1 MAAFIIKETR
11 MVSAAEQMAANTSWA
26 ALGKATDLR
35 NRILFT
41 LGLLIVYRIGTFI
54 PVPGIDGIALREFME
69 QAQQGIGGIL
79 TMFTGGAL
87 GRMGIFALGIMP
99 YISASI
105 IVQLLTSMVPSLEQL
120 KKEGEAGRKKIA
132 QYTRYGTV
140 FLATFQAYGL
150 AVSLEAGD
158 LVTDPGWFFRASCVI
173 TLVGGTMFLMWL
185 GEQITARGVGNGISL
200 IIFVGIIA
208 EVPAALAQFFAS
220 GRSGAIS
227 PAVIVGVIL
236 MVIAVIMFVVFM
248 ERALRK
254 ITIQYPRRQMGM
266 KIAEAQS
273 SHLPVKVNPSG
284 VIPAIFA
291 SSLLLLPTTISTFS
305 GQQTGPVM
313 STILAYFGPGQPLY
327 LLFFGAMIVFFAY
340 FYTFN
345 VSFKVDDVADNLKNQ
360 NGFVPGIRPGKKTAE
375 YLEYVVNR
383 VLVLGSAYLTA
394 VCLLP
399 EILRGQFAI
408 PFYFGGTSVLI
419 VVSVTMDTIQQVQSH
434 LLAHQYE
441 GLIQKSQLR
450 GKGKAKGKRRS
461 PARR

>member
-1 MAAFIIKETR
+1 
-11 MVSAAEQMAANTSWA
+11 
-26 ALGKATDLR
+26 
-35 NRILFT
+35 
-41 LGLLIVYRIGTFI
+41 
-54 PVPGIDGIALREFME
+54 VPA
-69 QAQQGIGGIL
+69 
-79 TMFTGGAL
+79 
-87 GRMGIFALGIMP
+87 
-99 YISASI
+99 
-105 IVQLLTSMVPSLEQL
+105 LEQL
-120 KKEGEAGRKKIA
+120 KKEGEQGRKKIN

-140 FLATFQAYGL
+140 FLATLQAYGL
-150 AVSLEAGD
+150 AASLEAGE
-158 LVTDPGWFFRASCVI
+158 LATDPGWYFRAACVI

-185 GEQITARGVGNGISL
+185 GEQITARGIGNGISL

-208 EVPAALAQFFAS
+208 EIPAALAQFFVQ
-220 GRSGAIS
+220 GQSGAIS
-227 PAVIVGVIL
+227 PAVIVGV
-236 MVIAVIMFVVFM
+236 MVMVVVVIAFVVFM

-254 ITIQYPRRQMGM
+254 ISIQYPRRQVGM
-266 KIAEAQS
+266 KMTEAQQ
-273 SHLPVKVNPSG
+273 SHLPVKVNPAG

-291 SSLLLLPTTISTFS
+291 SSLLLLPTTIATFS
-305 GQQTGPVM
+305 QQGSGGPIL

-327 LLFFGAMIVFFAY
+327 LLFFAAMIVFFAY

-383 VLVLGSAYLTA
+383 VLVLGSIYLTA
-394 VCLLP
+394 VCLMP
-399 EILRGQFAI
+399 EILRTQFSV

-419 VVSVTMDTIQQVQSH
+419 VVSVVMDTIQQVQSH

-450 GKGKAKGKRRS
+450 GKGRKKRGA

>member
-1 MAAFIIKETR
+1 

-41 LGLLIVYRIGTFI
+41 IGLLIVYRLGTFI
-54 PVPGIDGIALREFME
+54 PVPGIDAAALRQFME
-69 QAQQGIGGIL
+69 QAGQGIGGMVS
-79 TMFTGGAL
+79 MFTGGAL

-120 KKEGEAGRKKIA
+120 KKEGEQGRKKIN

-140 FLATFQAYGL
+140 LLATAQSYGL
-150 AVSLEAGD
+150 AVSLESGD
-158 LVTDPGWFFRASCVI
+158 LATDPGMYFRMACMI

-185 GEQITARGVGNGISL
+185 GEQITQRGIGNGISL

-208 EVPAALAQFFAS
+208 EVPAAIAQFFAS

-227 PAVIVGVIL
+227 PAVIIGVIL
-236 MVIAVIMFVVFM
+236 MVIAIIMFVVFM

-254 ITIQYPRRQMGM
+254 IHIQYPRRQVGM
-266 KIAEAQS
+266 KVYDGGS
-273 SHLPVKVNPSG
+273 SHLPVKVNPAG

-305 GQQTGPVM
+305 SGSTSGPVM
-313 STILAYFGPGQPLY
+313 SWLLANFGPGQPLY
-327 LLFFGAMIVFFAY
+327 LLFFVAMIVFFAY

-345 VSFKVDDVADNLKNQ
+345 VAFKPDDVAGNLKNQ

-375 YLEYVVNR
+375 YIEYVVNR
-383 VLVLGSAYLTA
+383 ILVLGSAYLA
-394 VCLLP
+394 LVCLLP
-399 EILRGQFAI
+399 EVLRGQFAI
-408 PFYFGGTSVLI
+408 PVYFGGTSVLI
-419 VVSVTMDTIQQVQSH
+419 VVSVTMDTIQQAQSH

-441 GLIQKSQLR
+441 GLIEKSQLR
-450 GKGKAKGKRRS
+450 GRNKKRTKRGPS
-461 PARR
+461 RR

>member
-1 MAAFIIKETR
+1 

-41 LGLLIVYRIGTFI
+41 LALLIVYRLGTWI
-54 PVPGIDGIALREFME
+54 PVPGIDGVALREFME
-69 QAQQGIGGIL
+69 EAGAGIGGIL
-79 TMFTGGAL
+79 SMFTGGAL

-105 IVQLLTSMVPSLEQL
+105 IVQLLGSMVPALEQL
-120 KKEGEAGRKKIA
+120 KKEGEQGRKKMN

-140 FLATFQAYGL
+140 ALATLQAYGL
-150 AVSLEAGD
+150 AVSLEAGE
-158 LVTDPGWFFRASCVI
+158 LVTDPGMFFRFSCLV

-185 GEQITARGVGNGISL
+185 GEQITARGIGNGISL
-200 IIFVGIIA
+200 IIFVGIVA
-208 EVPAALAQFFAS
+208 ELPAALAQFFVS
-220 GRSGAIS
+220 GRTGAIS
-227 PAVIVGVIL
+227 EAVIVGVIV
-236 MVIAVIMFVVFM
+236 MVIATIAFVVFM

-254 ITIQYPRRQMGM
+254 IHIQYPRRQVGM
-266 KIAEAQS
+266 KVYDGGS
-273 SHLPVKVNPSG
+273 SHLPVKVNPAG

-305 GQQTGPVM
+305 GTATGPVM
-313 STILAYFGPGQPLY
+313 SWLLANFGPGQPLY
-327 LLFFGAMIVFFAY
+327 LLFFVAMIVFFAY

-345 VSFKVDDVADNLKNQ
+345 VSFKPDDVADNLKNQ
-360 NGFVPGIRPGKKTAE
+360 NGFVPGIRPGKRTAQ

-383 VLVLGSAYLTA
+383 VLVLGSAYLAA

-419 VVSVTMDTIQQVQSH
+419 VVSVTMDTIQQVQNH

-441 GLIQKSQLR
+441 GLIEKSQLS
-450 GKGKAKGKRRS
+450 GKGRNKRKRKG

>member
-1 MAAFIIKETR
+1 
-11 MVSAAEQMAANTSWA
+11 MVSAAEQMAANTSWG
-26 ALGKATDLR
+26 ALARATELR
-35 NRILFT
+35 QRIFFT

-54 PVPGIDGIALREFME
+54 PVPGIDGQALQDFMT
-69 QAQQGIGGIL
+69 QASTGIGGML
-79 TMFTGGAL
+79 SMFTGGAL

-105 IVQLLTSMVPSLEQL
+105 IVQLLAAMVPSLEQL
-120 KKEGEAGRKKIA
+120 KKEGEQGRKKLN

-140 FLATFQAYGL
+140 LLATMQAYGL
-150 AVSLEAGD
+150 AVSLEAGE

-208 EVPAALAQFFAS
+208 EIPAALAQFFAS

-236 MVIAVIMFVVFM
+236 MVVVTITFVVFM
-248 ERALRK
+248 ERSLRK
-254 ITIQYPRRQMGM
+254 ITIQYPRRQVGM
-266 KIAEAQS
+266 KMTEAQT

-305 GQQTGPVM
+305 GQQTGPIM

-327 LLFFGAMIVFFAY
+327 LLFFAAMIIFFAY

-345 VSFKVDDVADNLKNQ
+345 VAFKPDDVADNLKNQ

-383 VLVLGSAYLTA
+383 VLVLGSGYLA
-394 VCLLP
+394 LVCLLP
-399 EILRGQFAI
+399 EILRNQYAI

-419 VVSVTMDTIQQVQSH
+419 VVSVSMDTVQQIQSH

-450 GKGKAKGKRRS
+450 GKKRGGRKA
-461 PARR
+461 PARK

>member
-1 MAAFIIKETR
+1 

-41 LGLLIVYRIGTFI
+41 LALLIVYRLGTWI
-54 PVPGIDGIALREFME
+54 PVPGIDGVALREFMDS
-69 QAQQGIGGIL
+69 AASGLGGIL
-79 TMFTGGAL
+79 SMFTGGAL

-105 IVQLLTSMVPSLEQL
+105 IVQLLSSMVPSLEQL
-120 KKEGEAGRKKIA
+120 KKEGEQGRKKIN

-140 FLATFQAYGL
+140 ALALFQAYGL

-158 LVTDPGWFFRASCVI
+158 LAHDPGWYFRAAVVI

-185 GEQITARGVGNGISL
+185 GEQITARGIGNGISL
-200 IIFVGIIA
+200 IIFVGIVA
-208 EVPAALAQFFAS
+208 EIPAALAQFFAS

-227 PAVIVGVIL
+227 PAVILGVIV

-254 ITIQYPRRQMGM
+254 ITIQYPRRQVGM
-266 KIAEAQS
+266 KMTEAQQ
-273 SHLPVKVNPSG
+273 SHLPVKVNPAG

-291 SSLLLLPTTISTFS
+291 SSLLLLPTTIATFS
-305 GQQTGPVM
+305 QTGSTGPIM
-313 STILAYFGPGQPLY
+313 STVLAYFGPGQPLY
-327 LLFFGAMIVFFAY
+327 LLFFAAMIVFFAY

-345 VSFKVDDVADNLKNQ
+345 VSFKPDDVADNLKNQ
-360 NGFVPGIRPGKKTAE
+360 NGFIPGIRPGKRTADH
-375 YLEYVVNR
+375 LEYVVNR
-383 VLVLGSAYLTA
+383 ILVLGSGYLA
-394 VCLLP
+394 FVCLMP
-399 EILRGQFAI
+399 EILRSQYAI

-450 GKGKAKGKRRS
+450 GKGKTRKRRG

>member
-1 MAAFIIKETR
+1 
-11 MVSAAEQMAANTSWA
+11 MVSAAEQMAANTSWS

-41 LGLLIVYRIGTFI
+41 LGLLIVYRLGTFI
-54 PVPGIDGIALREFME
+54 PVPGIDGAALREFME
-69 QAQQGIGGIL
+69 SAGQGIGGMVS
-79 TMFTGGAL
+79 MFTGGAL

-105 IVQLLTSMVPSLEQL
+105 IVQLLTSMVPALEQL
-120 KKEGEAGRKKIA
+120 KKEGQQGQKKIN

-140 FLATFQAYGL
+140 ALATMQAYGL

-158 LVTDPGWFFRASCVI
+158 LVTEGGLYFRAACLI

-185 GEQITARGVGNGISL
+185 GEQITARGIGNGISL

-236 MVIAVIMFVVFM
+236 MVVVTIAFVVFM

-254 ITIQYPRRQMGM
+254 IHIQYPRRQVGM
-266 KIAEAQS
+266 RVQEGSS
-273 SHLPVKVNPSG
+273 SHLPVKVNPAG

-291 SSLLLLPTTISTFS
+291 SSLLLLPATVSTFS
-305 GQQTGPVM
+305 GNSTGPIM
-313 STILAYFGPGQPLY
+313 STLLAYFGPGQPLY
-327 LLFFGAMIVFFAY
+327 LLFFAAMIIFFTF

-360 NGFVPGIRPGKKTAE
+360 NGFVPGVRPGKKTAE
-375 YLEYVVNR
+375 YLEFVVSR
-383 VLVLGSAYLTA
+383 LLVLGSAYLTL

-399 EILRGQFAI
+399 EVIRGQFAI

-450 GKGKAKGKRRS
+450 GKGGKGRKKRS
-461 PARR
+461 PIRR